1 MNTNNIQYIIW
12 REHMFTVNAEKQG
25 VVSTEDTKH
34 WRRQLASIVAKGLR
48 KEISKKK

>member
-12 REHMFTVNAEKQG
+12 REHMFTVNAG